1 MITFSR
7 AAGVFGAI
15 TLRCIFAALR
25 CWVADGAIESTPF
38 GRAFAGG
45 FAMEKRGET
54 EEVMAVAGRC
64 GVMLSAG
71 EYSGAC

>member
-1 MITFSR
+1 MTTLSR
-7 AAGVFGAI
+7 AAGAFGAN

-25 CWVADGAIESTPF
+25 CWVVDGATESTPF

-45 FAMEKRGET
+45 FAIEKRGET
-54 EEVMAVAGRC
+54 EEVMAVVGRC
-64 GVMLSAG
+64 GVLLSAG